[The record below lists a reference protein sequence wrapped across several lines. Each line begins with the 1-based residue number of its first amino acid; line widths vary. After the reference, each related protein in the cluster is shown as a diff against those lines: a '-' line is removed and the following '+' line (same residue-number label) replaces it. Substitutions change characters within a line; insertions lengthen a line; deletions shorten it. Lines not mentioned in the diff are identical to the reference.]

1 MDDKLKNEIIQLWRK
16 GMSDKDI
23 AYELEIPE
31 RIVSQLLAK
40 RRADR
45 AESKRGDINDT

>member
-1 MDDKLKNEIIQLWRK
+1 MDEKLKNEIIQLWRK

-31 RIVSQLLAK
+31 RLVYKVLSK
-40 RRADR
+40 RREDQEGAKN
-45 AESKRGDINDT
+45 E